1 MPDTDKHSPDHL
13 ERRCRLLGHEV
24 TFGYCHHL
32 PEGRPCR
39 LIVDCWQGC
48 FDVMGFLQER
58 YDREQIEAFLAP
70 PKPKLTSIVELIERA
85 RQAQDGPQ

>member
-1 MPDTDKHSPDHL
+1 MPDTAEHSPDHL
-13 ERRCRLLGHEV
+13 ERHCRLLGHEV
-24 TFGYCHHL
+24 AFGYCRLL

-48 FDVMGFLQER
+48 FDVMAFLQER
-58 YDREQIEAFLAP
+58 YNPEQIEAFLAP

-85 RQAQDGPQ
+85 EQAQDDRH